1 MRRRGRAQ
9 DSTEGPDGPRRVMR
23 YDNGV
28 VWFEKLELWR
38 ERAKIANLATAFDME
53 FGYGRGVSV
62 VAARLAGAVAPGRS
76 GVV

>member
-1 MRRRGRAQ
+1 
-9 DSTEGPDGPRRVMR
+9 MR

-38 ERAKIANLATAFDME
+38 ERAKIANLATAIDME
-53 FGYGRGVSV
+53 LGHGRGMSV
-62 VAARLAGAVAPGRS
+62 VAAGLDRAVASGRS